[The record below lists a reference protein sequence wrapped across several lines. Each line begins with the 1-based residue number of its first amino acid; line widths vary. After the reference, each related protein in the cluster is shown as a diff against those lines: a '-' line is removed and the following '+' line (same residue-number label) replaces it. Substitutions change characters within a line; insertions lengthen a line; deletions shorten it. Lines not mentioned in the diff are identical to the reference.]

1 MQFKIFRL
9 CRDQARIEKL
19 KEEEKLYSLPKTKYV
34 TGVDLYTFLNNIIN
48 TTKEDYALVCH
59 DDVILPK
66 QIKENIEKCV
76 NSMDAYVGKESWGIM
91 SNAGVEVLTKD
102 VYTYISDPHTLLL
115 PPKTDRPRLVESIDG
130 NTMLLN
136 IKNLKKKNVS
146 LPKGITG
153 FHLYDLILCLEIHK
167 VGLVCGIS
175 SDLYVKHLSGG
186 NYQDFIN
193 FSQKKNI
200 QEYFRNSFSNKLIT
214 TINGDIKV
222 RMKKEGERSIESVIE
237 KNIKNIFEKKDIVL
251 NILTLTNSENT
262 NFDKFLNSINNLN
275 NSTNNNISIHLYV
288 GETFRDTTKLEAIKK
303 EYPKLTV
310 HFIDIEENNEGFSKN
325 NIKLLL
331 QEIPEEEN
339 SFLWFVNHENCIS
352 PSISK
357 YLQFVLFDS
366 KIIIGNTLEHSKEIF
381 SELYTK
387 GNVKSYHSTIYATT
401 FFKELFNKYATEEIP
416 PLPPL
421 FLLASAKEIIYS
433 YPIPFVE
440 VLPNEKEDF
449 YEYTS
454 VITNVIN
461 NYIIQ
466 HNIYNLTN
474 PTLFQNKDLNR
485 EIRERKKEI
494 KETKRILQ
502 QVLKEN
508 ERVYNENKN
517 LEDKIAKLQPEVEEF
532 RAFKEGAI
540 WKGLETYRKIKRRRN

>member
-34 TGVDLYTFLNNIIN
+34 TGVDLYTFLNNIIK

-66 QIKENIEKCV
+66 QIKENIEKCI

-91 SNAGVEVLTKD
+91 GNAGVEVLTKD
-102 VYTYISDPHTLLL
+102 VYTYLSDPHTLLL

-167 VGLVCGIS
+167 AGLVCSIS
-175 SDLYVKHLSGG
+175 SDLYVNHLSGG
-186 NYQDFIN
+186 NYQDFVK

-200 QEYFRNSFSNKLIT
+200 QEYIRDSFSNKLIT
-214 TINGDIKV
+214 TINGDIKIK
-222 RMKKEGERSIESVIE
+222 MKKRGERSIENVIE
-237 KNIKNIFEKKDIVL
+237 ENIKNIFEKKRVVL
-251 NILTLTNSENT
+251 NILTLTNSKNT
-262 NFDKFLNSINNLN
+262 NLDKFLKSINNLN
-275 NSTNNNISIHLYV
+275 NSTNNNVSIHIYV
-288 GETFRDTTKLEAIKK
+288 GETFGDTTKLEAIKK

-310 HFIDIEENNEGFSKN
+310 HFIDIEENNKGFSKN

-339 SFLWFVNHENCIS
+339 SFLWFVNHENYIS

-357 YLQFVLFDS
+357 YLQFILFDS
-366 KIIIGNTLEHSKEIF
+366 KIIVGNTLKDSKEIF
-381 SELYTK
+381 GELYTK
-387 GNVKSYHSTIYATT
+387 GNVKSYYSTIYETT
-401 FFKELFNKYATEEIP
+401 FFKELFKKYATEKIP
-416 PLPPL
+416 PLPSL

-461 NYIIQ
+461 NDIIQ

-474 PTLFQNKDLNR
+474 PTLLQNKELNR
-485 EIRERKKEI
+485 EVREYSREV
-494 KETKRILQ
+494 KETKKILQ
-502 QVLKEN
+502 QILKEN

-517 LEDKIAKLQPEVEEF
+517 LKDKIAKLQPEVNEF
-532 RAFKEGAI
+532 RTFKQGYI
-540 WKGLETYRKIKRRRN
+540 WKSLEIYRKIKKRN

>member
-76 NSMDAYVGKESWGIM
+76 NSMNTYVGKESWGIM
-91 SNAGVEVLTKD
+91 GNAGVEVLTKD

-115 PPKTDRPRLVESIDG
+115 PPKTDRPRLIESIDG

-167 VGLVCGIS
+167 AGLVCGIS

-186 NYQDFIN
+186 HYQDFIN

-200 QEYFRNSFSNKLIT
+200 QEYFRNSFSNKFIT

-222 RMKKEGERSIESVIE
+222 RMKKEDERSIESIIE
-237 KNIKNIFEKKDIVL
+237 ENIKNIFEKKDIVL
-251 NILTLTNSENT
+251 NILTLTNSNNT
-262 NFDKFLNSINNLN
+262 NFDKFFNSINNLN
-275 NSTNNNISIHLYV
+275 NSISSNVSIHLYV
-288 GETFRDTTKLEAIKK
+288 GETSEKTIKLEAIKK

-310 HFIDIEENNEGFSKN
+310 HLINIEGNNEGFSKN

-339 SFLWFVNHENCIS
+339 SFLWFVNHVNYIS
-352 PSISK
+352 PLISK
-357 YLQFVLFDS
+357 YLQFILFNS
-366 KIIIGNTLEHSKEIF
+366 KIIVGNPLKDRKEIYR
-381 SELYTK
+381 ELYTK
-387 GNVKSYHSTIYATT
+387 GNVKSCHSTIYETT
-401 FFKELFNKYATEEIP
+401 FFKGLFKKYATDEIP
-416 PLPPL
+416 PLPSL
-421 FLLASAKEIIYS
+421 FLLASAKETIYS

-440 VLPNEKEDF
+440 ALPNEKEDF
-449 YEYTS
+449 YEFTS
-454 VITNVIN
+454 VIANILN
-461 NYIIQ
+461 NDIIQ
-466 HNIYNLTN
+466 HNIYNLIE

-485 EIRERKKEI
+485 EIKEYEKEI
-494 KETKRILQ
+494 KETKKTLQ
-502 QVLKEN
+502 QQLKEN
-508 ERVYNENKN
+508 ERISNEKRS
-517 LEDKIAKLQPEVEEF
+517 LDEKIAKLQPEVEEF
-532 RAFKEGAI
+532 RAFKQGAI
-540 WKGLETYRKIKRRRN
+540 WKGLEAYRKIKRRN

>member
-9 CRDQARIEKL
+9 CRNRARIKKL
-19 KEEEKLYSLPKTKYV
+19 RKEEKLHSLPTTEYV
-34 TGVDLYTFLNNIIN
+34 TETDLYTFINNIIN

-66 QIKENIEKCV
+66 QIKENIEKCI

-91 SNAGVEVLTKD
+91 GNAGVEVLTKD
-102 VYTYISDPHTLLL
+102 VYTYLSDPHTLLL

-136 IKNLKKKNVS
+136 IKNLKKKNIS

-167 VGLVCGIS
+167 AGLVCGIS

-200 QEYFRNSFSNKLIT
+200 QEYFRNSFSNKLIR

-275 NSTNNNISIHLYV
+275 NPTNTNVSIHLYV
-288 GETFRDTTKLEAIKK
+288 GETSENTIRLEAIKK

-310 HFIDIEENNEGFSKN
+310 HLINIEGENEGFSKN

-331 QEIPEEEN
+331 QEIPEEEH
-339 SFLWFVNHENCIS
+339 SFLWFVDHENYIS

-357 YLQFVLFDS
+357 YLQFILLDS
-366 KIIIGNTLEHSKEIF
+366 KIIVGNTLKDSKEIF

-387 GNVKSYHSTIYATT
+387 GNVKSYNSTIYETT
-401 FFKELFNKYATEEIP
+401 FFKELFKKYATEEIP
-416 PLPPL
+416 PLPSL
-421 FLLASAKEIIYS
+421 FLLASATEIIYS
-433 YPIPFVE
+433 YPIPFIK
-440 VLPNEKEDF
+440 VLPNEKKDF

-461 NYIIQ
+461 NDTIQ

-474 PTLFQNKDLNR
+474 PTLLQNKELNR
-485 EIRERKKEI
+485 EV
-494 KETKRILQ
+494 KETKKILQ
-502 QVLKEN
+502 QILKEN

-517 LEDKIAKLQPEVEEF
+517 LEDKIAKLQPEVNEF
-532 RAFKEGAI
+532 RAFKQGYI
-540 WKGLETYRKIKRRRN
+540 WKSLEIYRKIKKRN